1 MAIVKMKKFSL
12 FIFPSD
18 KKALMDKFQSFSA
31 IQFIDLKE
39 KIVEEEWKN
48 LSKYSEKSII
58 SDLESSKYKL
68 KFTIDVI
75 CKFLERKRS
84 IKDIF
89 NEKRTLSYEELRSI
103 EKSINWIKIYE
114 EVKSRE
120 EKLNSITNEGFK
132 IKSDI
137 EMLSVWKNLDVSF
150 KKLDSIKSC
159 ISFIGSIPKKVR

>member
-75 CKFLERKRS
+75 CKRSEEHTSELQSRQYLVCRLLLE
-84 IKDIF
+84 
-89 NEKRTLSYEELRSI
+89 
-103 EKSINWIKIYE
+103 
-114 EVKSRE
+114 
-120 EKLNSITNEGFK
+120 
-132 IKSDI
+132 
-137 EMLSVWKNLDVSF
+137 
-150 KKLDSIKSC
+150 
-159 ISFIGSIPKKVR
+159 